1 MVFEKGTVSGGIQEE
16 KGVMVCLLQLDK
28 DCIKRMG
35 VLSHEACLAGLVRRG
50 LRKVSKKEARL
61 GRGFRM
67 PVCSRYSFLRTISS
81 FSAVSRKRA
90 VFSRVSMVTAFPL
103 TLVMQSTGFRS
114 CGTHLA
120 VPPRLC
126 RESLMT
132 QSSKA
137 ARFSAPEY
145 CSLVRLSY

>member
-1 MVFEKGTVSGGIQEE
+1 MG
-16 KGVMVCLLQLDK
+16 LL
-28 DCIKRMG
+28 C
-35 VLSHEACLAGLVRRG
+35 
-50 LRKVSKKEARL
+50 VSKKEARL
-61 GRGFRM
+61 GRGFLI

-81 FSAVSRKRA
+81 LSAVSRKRA
-90 VFSRVSMVTAFPL
+90 VFSSVSMVTALPL
-103 TLVMQSTGFRS
+103 TLVMQSTGFLS

-132 QSSKA
+132 QTSKA

-145 CSLVRLSY
+145 CSLVRLSYMDFASVTAARFTWSESSVETMAVILNSRLRRSRFLRS